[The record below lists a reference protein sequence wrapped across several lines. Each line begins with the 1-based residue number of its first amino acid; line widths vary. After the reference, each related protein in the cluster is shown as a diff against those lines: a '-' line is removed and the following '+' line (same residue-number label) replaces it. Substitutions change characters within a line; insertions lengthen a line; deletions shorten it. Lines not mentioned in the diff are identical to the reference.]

1 MFVRT
6 IQTVVTRV
14 AYGSVPDAPTLRALV
29 DAWLRSRKS
38 GKVRWRFRAEDAR
51 IKLHRLY
58 PSLP

>member
-1 MFVRT
+1 
-6 IQTVVTRV
+6 
-14 AYGSVPDAPTLRALV
+14 VPDARTLRALV

-38 GKVRWRFRAEDAR
+38 GKVKWRFRAEDAW